1 MPSRKE
7 GNHRYKTEYGDSYN
21 GNSTSNNIYSSKRK
35 KKGFCSKKIFNISVI
50 VLSSIFAL
58 IGSGLLYA
66 YNVINSFNYEKNV
79 EEPEFQ
85 SIATIEDNPGELRKE
100 GSLLRDP
107 KVLNIMLFGLDDQS
121 AGDGGRTD
129 TMLMLSIDNRHKKLK
144 LTTFM
149 RDIWVQI
156 PGHGHEKLNAAF
168 AFGGAKL
175 SVETI
180 ERTFGINIDRYAM
193 AHFDGFADI
202 VDSLGGIDMY
212 LTKDEAIMVNV
223 LCDRE
228 GMVVSKKLKE
238 EDGTQHLCGF
248 QALNHARNRDSIGS
262 DFDRTKRQRD
272 VLSTI
277 IEKTKSANLAQI
289 MNMIKSIAPK
299 ITMSFTKDEIVK
311 LASNTLTYVHY
322 PVEQFR
328 LPENDNF
335 SDVTESNGAAAL
347 EIDSLKKARYNLAS
361 FLYEDSLQVVN
372 KSE

>member
-1 MPSRKE
+1 MPSKKD
-7 GNHRYKTEYGDSYN
+7 GNRRYKPKHEYSYDDN
-21 GNSTSNNIYSSKRK
+21 FTSNNIYSSKRN
-35 KKGFCSKKIFNISVI
+35 KKGYSSKKFFNISVT

-66 YNVINSFNYEKNV
+66 YNVINSFNYEKNF
-79 EEPEFQ
+79 EDLETP
-85 SIATIEDNPGELRKE
+85 SITTVEDNPGELRKE

-129 TMLMLSIDNRHKKLK
+129 TMLMISIDNRHKKLK

-180 ERTFGINIDRYAM
+180 ERTFGINIDRYAI

-202 VDSLGGIDMY
+202 VESLGGIDMY

-228 GMVVSKKLKE
+228 GMKVPKKLKE
-238 EDGTQHLCGF
+238 EAGTQHLCGF

-289 MNMIKSIAPK
+289 ITMIKTIAPK
-299 ITMSFTKDEIVK
+299 ITMSFTKEEVAK
-311 LASNTLTYVHY
+311 LASNSLTYVNY
-322 PVEQFR
+322 PIEQFR

-347 EIDSLKKARYNLAS
+347 EIDNLKKARYDLAS
-361 FLYEDSLQVVN
+361 FLYEDSLHVVN
-372 KSE
+372 EKE